1 MTIVDRPLEFIVPES
16 RIATT
21 PAELRGAAGRDDVRL
36 MVTRRTSGNIE
47 HTRFNRLDRH
57 LERGDVLVVNVSAT
71 VPAAVDA
78 RTEDDDAVRVHF
90 ASPTSGG
97 FWSVEVRR
105 PTAGG
110 GTVPG
115 PDLNPQTL
123 SLPGDVEVHLLA
135 RSPRT
140 PRLWVAAIEGTPDV
154 VAYLDTHGRP
164 IRYAEGV
171 SRPISDYQTIFAVD
185 PGSAEMPSA
194 GRPFTPELVTRLVS
208 RGVAVVPITLH
219 AGVSSYEDPELPGEE
234 RYEVPAPTATVVNA
248 LRAAGGQVVAVGT
261 TVVRALETV
270 ADDTG
275 VIHPGKGLTDL
286 IVTPERG
293 VRAIDGM
300 LTGWHEPRSSHLIM
314 LETLLGRDRLQVV
327 YDEAGAGGYLW
338 HEFGDALAI
347 LP

>member
-1 MTIVDRPLEFIVPES
+1 MTIVDRPLEFTVPES
-16 RIATT
+16 RMATT
-21 PAELRGAAGRDDVRL
+21 PAERRGAGRDDVRL
-36 MVTRRTSGNIE
+36 MVTHRGSGGVE
-47 HTRFNRLDRH
+47 HTRFNLLDHH
-57 LERGDVLVVNVSAT
+57 LDQGDVLVVNVSAT

-78 RTEDDDAVRVHF
+78 RTDDDEAVTVHI

-97 FWSVEVRR
+97 LWSVEVRR
-105 PTAGG
+105 PTGGG

-115 PDLNPQTL
+115 PDLDPQTL
-123 SLPGDVEVHLLA
+123 TLPGDVDVHLLA

-140 PRLWVAAIEGTPDV
+140 PRLWVAAIEGTSDV

-164 IRYAEGV
+164 IRYADGA
-171 SRPISDYQTIFAVD
+171 SRPLSDYQTIFAVE

-194 GRPFTPELVTRLVS
+194 GRPFTPDLVTRLVA

-219 AGVSSYEDPELPGEE
+219 AGVSSYEDPESPGEE

-248 LRAAGGQVVAVGT
+248 LRAAGGRVVAVGT

-270 ADDTG
+270 ANDSG
-275 VIHPGKGLTDL
+275 VIHAGKGLTDH
-286 IVTPERG
+286 IVTPVRG
-293 VRAIDGM
+293 VRAVDGM
-300 LTGWHEPRSSHLIM
+300 LTGWHEPRSSHLTM
-314 LETLLGRDRLQVV
+314 LETLLGRDRLQEV
-327 YDEAGAGGYLW
+327 YDEAVSDGYLW